1 MKKTVIAQAIEFYCS
16 RRYKRNFNHFL
27 KFTFMASLATFI
39 ANSVYADD
47 GVLSQDQNNNIY
59 VNSSSGN
66 AGTINGGGG
75 NVIINTDSES
85 NISGGTANTII
96 GGQNLNINGS
106 QNNLNTLLG
115 GNNNTIDADNN
126 GNTIGNSAIIAGQD
140 NDIKDNSLSNAIIGG
155 NNNTVGDSNAT
166 TTQRSVILGGD
177 HSVVTGVGS
186 AIVAGSTNQITNAGS
201 TSSIVGG
208 QNNIITGT
216 GDPTDN
222 NINSMSIIGGAQNK
236 IDEAGN
242 TGIFSGYNNTIGKNA
257 TNSVIIGGT
266 KGHIGE
272 NAHDSISIEGGY
284 IEGDTD
290 SIPGAAQNSQG
301 IGRLGRGPDGSWNIP
316 AAPAHDSIAIGR
328 QSTILA
334 PNSIAIGAGSQANMM
349 MGNPHDDKSGAAV
362 AIGFKAKADSSNDV
376 AIGSYSEAQRT
387 TRTID
392 RVYHEA
398 GPNPHTHVRDTVFGP
413 ERMFGNDKSDILAST
428 SGLLG
433 AVAVGAPGANGKEKT
448 RQITH
453 VAAGGDLTDAVNVAQ
468 LGAVAH
474 FSERGFD
481 ITADKADTTK
491 SVDTT
496 YNTPNKNVING
507 DTINFTG
514 KSGVATNFDPQ
525 QGDVV
530 TSTTTK
536 LTQDSAG
543 NNIKI
548 HTINFDLNKITD
560 ESQITAN
567 ETHVISAGAAFN
579 AIKNSKTTLTTQNDS
594 GLKLTPTIGD
604 GMIGNS
610 YAINLD
616 FPFITNHLKMNYE
629 VNNTGNSSVSLAHG
643 FDFTG
648 DNNVTIKDGS
658 NGEIQFSLNKNI
670 TVEGTVQGT
679 TIQAGN
685 NQLNANGLTVN
696 NVTGLATNQIDN
708 TGNPANGATAAD
720 AVSIGSLTSYVGN
733 KLAGQ
738 TISYS
743 ANGQNA
749 QTTTLSQGFN
759 FQGTQDQTEIS
770 TEKGGV
776 VKIGLAQKLTDT
788 IAKNTAT
795 ANAAQNTANTN
806 AKNIG
811 NNTQSIAT
819 NTGNIAKNT
828 NAVKAAQDVANTNA
842 KNISTNTNS
851 ISDNSKNLANLGKT
865 LDTLHSAADKGIEF
879 TTANGTK
886 TVKLGEKV
894 NVAGDSN
901 IQVSANTSGLNISL
915 NKDLNVD
922 NITAKNTITA
932 GSVSAKTVSATN
944 GATLGQI
951 HINGNKVT
959 GLSTNQIDNTG
970 NPSNGATAADAVSIG
985 SLTSYVGNKL
995 AGQTISYSANGQNA
1009 QTTTLSQG
1017 FNFQGTQDQT
1027 EISTEKGG
1035 VVKIGLAQKLTNTI
1049 AKNTATATAA
1059 QNAANTNAK
1068 NIGNNTH
1075 SITTN
1080 TGNIA
1085 KNTNAV
1091 KTAQDAA
1098 NTNAKNISTNTNS
1111 ISDNSKNLANLG
1123 KTLDTLH
1130 SAADKGIEFTTA
1142 NGTKTVKLGEK
1153 VNVAGDSNIQVSANT
1168 SGLNI
1173 SLNKDLNVD
1182 SITAK
1187 NTITAGSVSAKTV
1200 SATNGATLGQIHIN
1214 GNKVT
1219 GLATNQIDNTGN
1231 PANGATAADA
1241 VSIGSLTSYV
1251 GNKLAG
1257 QTISYSANGQNAQ
1270 TTTLSQGF
1278 NFQGTQDQTE
1288 ISTEKGGVVKIGLA
1302 QKLTNTIAKN
1312 TATATAAQN
1321 AANTNAKNIGNN
1333 THSITTNTGNIAKN
1347 TNAVKTAQDAANT
1360 NAKNISTNTNSI
1372 SDNSKNL
1379 ANLGKTLDTLHSA
1392 ADKGIEFTTA
1402 NGTKTVKLG
1411 EKVNVAGDSN
1421 IQVSAN
1427 TSGLNI
1433 SLNKDL
1439 NVDSITAKNTITAG
1453 SVSAK
1458 TVSATNGATLGQ
1470 IHINGNKVTGLATN
1484 QIDNTGNPANGATAA
1499 DAVSIGSLTS
1509 YVGNKLAG
1517 QTISYSA
1524 NGQNAQTTTLSQ
1536 GFNFQGTQDQTEIST
1551 EKGGVVKIGLAQKL
1565 TNTIAKNTATANAAQ
1580 NTANTN
1586 TKNID
1591 NNTHSI
1597 TTNTG
1602 NIAKNTNAVKT
1613 AQDAAN
1619 TNAKNI
1625 STNTNSISDNSKNLA
1640 NLGKTLDTLHS
1651 AADKGIEF
1659 TTANGTKTVK
1669 LGEKVNIAGDSN
1681 IQVSANTSGL
1691 NISLNKDL
1699 NVDNITAKNT
1709 VKAENISATTISANN
1724 GATLGQIHIN
1734 GNKITGLAT
1743 NQIDNT
1749 GNPANGA
1756 TAADAVSIGSLTS
1769 YVGNKL
1775 AGQTI
1780 SYSANGQNAQTT
1792 TLSQGFNFQGT
1803 QDQTEIS
1810 TEKGGVVKIGLAQKL
1825 TDTIAKNTA
1834 TANAAQNTANTN
1846 AKNIGDNTQSIATN
1860 TGNIAKNTNAVKTA
1874 QDAANTNAQN
1884 ISTNTNSISDNSKNL
1899 ANLGKTLDTL
1909 HSAADKGI
1917 EFTTANGTKTVKLG
1931 EKVNVA
1937 GDSNIQVSANT
1948 SGLNISLNKDLNV
1961 DSITAKNTITAGS
1974 VSAKTVSATNGAT
1987 LGQIHIDGQNIT
1999 GLNGAQDIKDSKDKS
2014 AAASIG
2020 GVQSA
2025 IKNAVSGL
2033 TNQGLTFA
2041 GNTGKTKIELGNIVN
2056 IKGASTLL
2064 KGETQGA
2071 NNINV
2076 TASSNGLAITLNPNV
2091 TVDGL
2096 TAKSVIIKSGGKV
2109 TGLAT
2114 NQDFTNTQDAQD
2126 AASVGS
2132 VKNYVDQVLTGDKGI
2147 ANEKLTF
2154 TDGKNSTSIKLGGSV
2169 NVSGDSNINVN
2180 TKNGIHISLNKNVA
2194 VDSIKAGTNS
2204 FNKDGL
2210 TANKISGN
2218 ILEGTTIKGTTIT
2231 ASNGK
2236 LTSILTSDG
2245 LTAPKVTITNG
2256 GAVTGLSTSQF
2267 TNGTTA
2273 KGVNNTDAVSIGSVI
2288 SYVGSKLANQTISY
2302 GANGQKNNQT
2312 TTFNKGFNFQQTD
2325 GETTVSV
2332 APNGVVKI
2340 GLNQTFKQ
2348 QVTTNTSNIKDLQ
2361 EQVTKDNQ
2369 GLHAAID
2376 KTNQAVAQNAKDIK
2390 TNKANTDKAIDEN
2403 KTAIGANK
2411 SAIGENKTAIGTN
2424 KSAIGENK
2432 TAIGANKSAIGE
2444 NKTAIGENKSAI
2456 GDNKT
2461 AIGENKSA
2469 IGDNKTAIGENKS
2482 AIGENKTAIG
2492 ENKSAIGE
2500 NKTAIGENKSAI
2512 GDNKT
2517 AIGENKSAIGENK
2530 TAIGK
2535 NTSAIGENKTAIGA
2549 NKSAISENKTAIGKN
2564 TSAIGE
2570 NKTAIGANKSAIGEN
2585 KTAIGENKST
2595 IGENK
2600 TAIGKNTSGIGENKT
2615 AIGENKSAI
2624 GENKTAIGEN
2634 KSAIGENKTAIGK
2647 NTSAIGENKTA
2658 IGANKSAIGENK
2670 TAIGENKSA
2679 IGENKTAI
2687 GKNTSAIGENKTAI
2701 GANKSAIGENKTA
2714 IGENKSAIGEN
2725 KTAIGKNT
2733 SAIGENK
2740 TAIGENKSAIGE
2752 NKTAIGKNT
2761 SAIGENKTAIGENKS
2776 AIGENKTAIG
2786 ANKSAIGE
2794 NKTAIG
2800 ANKSAIG
2807 ENKTAI
2813 GKNASTIGENKSAI
2827 SANKTAIAGN
2837 TSAIAANK
2845 KATAEEIN
2853 ALKDQ
2858 VGKNNG
2864 NLQTQ
2869 INQNKQS
2876 SSKNAKAIEDNK
2888 TAAKIAEQNLQNQ
2901 ITQNQKSNTDRYTQL
2916 HGLIVNNQG
2925 KITHVENTIKQSNI
2939 TIAKGLNFSG
2949 DQGKT
2954 VNRQLGETFNIN
2966 GDKQNISTT
2975 TTANGVEVKLNDDV
2989 KVKHSL
2995 TVGNNTVINDKD
3007 GIKTNK
3013 VVTGDTT
3020 MDSNGV
3026 RVQDKTGASASISA
3040 KQGVTVHGHNGSQV
3054 TIKSNSISFS
3064 KDHHGTIHNVDVDVN
3079 DPTSVANVG
3088 YVNKAMVANA
3098 AANQA
3103 LNQRMDD
3110 LDHRVNKMNKDLR
3123 GGVASAIAMGFLQ
3136 TPALASQSMVSAAIG
3151 TYHSQEAVAVGYGH
3165 RSDDGKM
3172 SFKVGFSVNTRKDL
3186 GAGAGI
3192 GYAW

>member
-433 AVAVGAPGANGKEKT
+433 AVAVGSPGANGKEKT

-560 ESQITAN
+560 ESQITAD

-670 TVEGTVQGT
+670 TVEDTVQGT

-770 TEKGGV
+770 TEKDGV

-795 ANAAQNTANTN
+795 ATAAQNTANTN

-828 NAVKAAQDVANTNA
+828 NAVKTAQDAANTNAKNIGNNTQSIATNTGNITKNTDAVKAAQEAANTNA
-842 KNISTNTNS
+842 KNISNDADSIAKNTNS
-851 ISDNSKNLANLGKT
+851 ISDNSKNLASLGKT

-894 NVAGDSN
+894 N
-901 IQVSANTSGLNISL
+901 I
-915 NKDLNVD
+915 
-922 NITAKNTITA
+922 
-932 GSVSAKTVSATN
+932 
-944 GATLGQI
+944 
-951 HINGNKVT
+951 
-959 GLSTNQIDNTG
+959 
-970 NPSNGATAADAVSIG
+970 
-985 SLTSYVGNKL
+985 
-995 AGQTISYSANGQNA
+995 
-1009 QTTTLSQG
+1009 
-1017 FNFQGTQDQT
+1017 
-1027 EISTEKGG
+1027 
-1035 VVKIGLAQKLTNTI
+1035 
-1049 AKNTATATAA
+1049 
-1059 QNAANTNAK
+1059 
-1068 NIGNNTH
+1068 
-1075 SITTN
+1075 
-1080 TGNIA
+1080 
-1085 KNTNAV
+1085 
-1091 KTAQDAA
+1091 
-1098 NTNAKNISTNTNS
+1098 
-1111 ISDNSKNLANLG
+1111 
-1123 KTLDTLH
+1123 
-1130 SAADKGIEFTTA
+1130 
-1142 NGTKTVKLGEK
+1142 
-1153 VNVAGDSNIQVSANT
+1153 AGDSNIQVSANT

-1231 PANGATAADA
+1231 PANGATSSDA

-1270 TTTLSQGF
+1270 TTTLSQGL
-1278 NFQGTQDQTE
+1278 NFQSIQDQTE

-1302 QKLTNTIAKN
+1302 QKLTDTIAKN
-1312 TATATAAQN
+1312 TATANAAQN
-1321 AANTNAKNIGNN
+1321 TANTNTKNIDNN

-1347 TNAVKTAQDAANT
+1347 TNAVKAAQDATNTNAKNIGNNTQSIATNTGNITKNTDAVKAAQDAANT
-1360 NAKNISTNTNSI
+1360 NAKNISNNADSIAKNTNSI

-1421 IQVSAN
+1421 IQVSAD
-1427 TSGLNI
+1427 THGLNI

-1439 NVDSITAKNTITAG
+1439 NVDSITAKNTVKAEN
-1453 SVSAK
+1453 VS
-1458 TVSATNGATLGQ
+1458 TTTISASNGATLGQ

-1509 YVGNKLAG
+1509 YVGNKLVG

-1524 NGQNAQTTTLSQ
+1524 NGQNAQTT
-1536 GFNFQGTQDQTEIST
+1536 
-1551 EKGGVVKIGLAQKL
+1551 
-1565 TNTIAKNTATANAAQ
+1565 
-1580 NTANTN
+1580 
-1586 TKNID
+1586 
-1591 NNTHSI
+1591 
-1597 TTNTG
+1597 
-1602 NIAKNTNAVKT
+1602 
-1613 AQDAAN
+1613 
-1619 TNAKNI
+1619 
-1625 STNTNSISDNSKNLA
+1625 
-1640 NLGKTLDTLHS
+1640 
-1651 AADKGIEF
+1651 
-1659 TTANGTKTVK
+1659 
-1669 LGEKVNIAGDSN
+1669 
-1681 IQVSANTSGL
+1681 
-1691 NISLNKDL
+1691 
-1699 NVDNITAKNT
+1699 
-1709 VKAENISATTISANN
+1709 
-1724 GATLGQIHIN
+1724 
-1734 GNKITGLAT
+1734 
-1743 NQIDNT
+1743 
-1749 GNPANGA
+1749 P
-1756 TAADAVSIGSLTS
+1756 
-1769 YVGNKL
+1769 
-1775 AGQTI
+1775 
-1780 SYSANGQNAQTT
+1780 
-1792 TLSQGFNFQGT
+1792 LSQGFNFQGT

-1846 AKNIGDNTQSIATN
+1846 AKNIGNNTQSIATN

-1874 QDAANTNAQN
+1874 QDAANTNAKNIGDNTQSIATNTGNIAKNTNAVKTAQNAANTNAKN

-2256 GAVTGLSTSQF
+2256 GSVTGLSTSQF

-2361 EQVTKDNQ
+2361 EQVTRDNQ

-2403 KTAIGANK
+2403 KTAIG
-2411 SAIGENKTAIGTN
+2411 
-2424 KSAIGENK
+2424 
-2432 TAIGANKSAIGE
+2432 
-2444 NKTAIGENKSAI
+2444 ENKSAI

-2482 AIGENKTAIG
+2482 AIGNNKTAIGENKSAIGENKTAIG
-2492 ENKSAIGE
+2492 ENKSAIGENKTAIGANKSAIGENKTAIGANKSAIGENKTAIGENKSAIGENKTAIGKNTSAIGENKTAIGKNTSAIGGNKTAIGANKSAIGDNKTAIGKNTSAIGENKTAIGKNTSAIGDNKTAIGKNTSAIGENKTAIGKNTSAIGE

-2535 NTSAIGENKTAIGA
+2535 NTSAIGENKTAIG
-2549 NKSAISENKTAIGKN
+2549 KN
-2564 TSAIGE
+2564 TS
-2570 NKTAIGANKSAIGEN
+2570 T
-2585 KTAIGENKST
+2585 
-2595 IGENK
+2595 
-2600 TAIGKNTSGIGENKT
+2600 IGENKT

-2624 GENKTAIGEN
+2624 GENKTAIGAN
-2634 KSAIGENKTAIGK
+2634 K
-2647 NTSAIGENKTA
+2647 SAIGENKTA

-2761 SAIGENKTAIGENKS
+2761 SAIGENKTAISANKSAIGENKTAIGENKS

-2786 ANKSAIGE
+2786 KNTSAIGENKTAIGANKSAIGDNKTAIGENKSAIGENKTAIGKNTSAIDENKTAIGANKSAIGENKTAIGKNTSAIGENKTAIGANRSAIGENKTAIGKNTSAIGDNKTAIGKNTSAIGE